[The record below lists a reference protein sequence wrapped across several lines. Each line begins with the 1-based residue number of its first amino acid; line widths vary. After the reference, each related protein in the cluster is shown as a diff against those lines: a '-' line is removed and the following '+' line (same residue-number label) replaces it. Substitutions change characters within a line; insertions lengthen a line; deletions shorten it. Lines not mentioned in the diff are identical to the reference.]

1 MPETSP
7 KHGAAILRDM
17 DISDLDRL
25 DDDAARAVVTAWA
38 AVPRWVEGVLD
49 GRPYDSVDDLAAAAD
64 RSARTWTD
72 DEVAAALADHPRIGE
87 RPVGDGASAA
97 ASRVEQSS
105 SADADTATAEALRAG
120 NAAYETRFD
129 RVFLVRAAGRT
140 AADILVELERR
151 LDNDDATERAEVA
164 DELRAIALL
173 RLERTFA

>member
-25 DDDAARAVVTAWA
+25 DTTGARAVVAAWA
-38 AVPRWVEGVLD
+38 AVPRWVDALVD
-49 GRPYDSVDDLAAAAD
+49 GRPYASVDDLAATAD
-64 RSARTWTD
+64 RLARTWTD
-72 DEVAAALADHPRIGE
+72 DEVASALADHPRIGE
-87 RPVGDGASAA
+87 RPVGTSASAA

-105 SADADTATAEALRAG
+105 SSDADAATTEALRAG
-120 NAAYETRFD
+120 NAAYEERFD
-129 RVFLVRAAGRT
+129 RVFLVRAAGRS
-140 AADILVELERR
+140 AAEILAELERR
-151 LDNDDATERAEVA
+151 LGNDDAAERAEVA